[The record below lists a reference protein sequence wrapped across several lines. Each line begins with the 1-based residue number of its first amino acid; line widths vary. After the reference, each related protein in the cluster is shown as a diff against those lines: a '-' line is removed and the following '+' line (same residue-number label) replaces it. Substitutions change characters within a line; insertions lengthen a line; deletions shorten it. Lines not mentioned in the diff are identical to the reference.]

1 MSKKTKI
8 DLKSE
13 NVKLMFSNVI
23 ALIVQLLK
31 TKFLYLILGRGT
43 GKTTDIYATRM
54 MDIAYDMPGCY
65 YAQVSDTYMNAIKNV
80 VPSILEGWERNGYV
94 EDIHYVVGKRPPDHF
109 KKPYKP
115 PQSWKHTITIC
126 TGMHIKLVSMDRP
139 STGAGDSYQHIG
151 GDEAKY
157 LSEQK
162 INKLT
167 PAIRGEY
174 VRFGKSVYYRGRTF
188 MTDMPNI
195 NHREHDWIL
204 RMKKNMNPEQIELI
218 LQTAFTLNDI
228 RKQLFIYEDLLDK
241 STTAGDN
248 YKYQLQVKKIQ
259 KKLTRWEERYETIR
273 KESTFYY
280 EGSSYANADILTEGF
295 FKDLMDTMLF
305 GEFKTSVLTISPT
318 LEKGQRFY
326 GNLSETN
333 FYSDSYTYGNVDKQ
347 ALTRKGIE
355 TTSLDLKY
363 VIHNAPIE
371 VGLDPGNMCSLPTAQ
386 LQPDNK
392 YRVLKNFFTLSPEFL
407 PELGE
412 KFREFYKFHKD
423 KTVHLW
429 HDRAANAWK
438 DVGEDHAS
446 KIKKAIE
453 ETKDGI
459 PSGWSCTLMS
469 RGQGNIT
476 HQQEY
481 ELLSAMCLG
490 LYGLPMLM
498 IDKNECK
505 ELKSS
510 MENTR
515 LIIREDKHGNKT
527 IHKDKSSEKLP
538 LERLPM
544 ESTNMSDALKY
555 LICTPENL
563 DKIKGEDSDGWHGDP
578 GTH

>member
-1 MSKKTKI
+1 MITQFV
-8 DLKSE
+8 KS
-13 NVKLMFSNVI
+13 
-23 ALIVQLLK
+23 
-31 TKFLYLILGRGT
+31 KFLYLILGRGT
-43 GKTTDIYATRM
+43 GKTTDILAVRI

-65 YAQVSDTYMNAIKNV
+65 IALVTDTYMNAIKNV
-80 VPSILEGWERNGYV
+80 VPVILEGWERNGYIQG
-94 EDIHYVVGKRPPDHF
+94 IHYVVGHRPPDHF

-115 PQSWKHTITIC
+115 VQNWKHTMTIC
-126 TGMHIKLVSMDRP
+126 TGTHIKLVSMDRP
-139 STGAGDSYQHIG
+139 STGAGDSFQHIV
-151 GDEAKY
+151 GDETKY
-157 LSEQK
+157 LPEQK

-188 MTDMPNI
+188 TTDMPNI

-204 RMKKNMNPEQIELI
+204 RMKKNMKPEQIKLI
-218 LQTAFTLNDI
+218 LQTFFTLNDI
-228 RKQLFIYEDLLDK
+228 RKELFIHEELLK
-241 STTAGDN
+241 NSTTAGD
-248 YKYQLQVKKIQ
+248 KAKHQLDVKRIK
-259 KKLTRWEERYETIR
+259 KKLARWEDRYTAIR

-295 FKDLMDTMLF
+295 FKDLIDTMLF

-333 FYSDSYTYGNVDKQ
+333 FHRDSYTYGNVDKQ
-347 ALTRKGIE
+347 ALTREGIT

-363 VIHNAPIE
+363 VIHDAPIE
-371 VGLDPGNMCSLPTAQ
+371 AGLDPGNMCSLVTAQ
-386 LQPDNK
+386 LHPDNK
-392 YRVLKNFFTLSPEFL
+392 FRILKNLYTLSPEFL

-412 KFREFYKFHKD
+412 KLREFYKFHKN

-438 DVGEDHAS
+438 DVGEDQAS
-446 KIKKAIE
+446 KMKKAVE
-453 ETKDGI
+453 YDLDGN
-459 PSGWSCTLMS
+459 STGWSCTLMS
-469 RGQGNIT
+469 RGQGNIS

-481 ELLSAMCLG
+481 ELVSAMCLG
-490 LYGLPMLM
+490 FYGLPLLI

-510 MENTR
+510 LEKTR

-527 IHKDKSSEKLP
+527 IHKNKTSEKLA

-544 ESTNMSDALKY
+544 ESTNLSDALKY
-555 LICTPENL
+555 LVCTPENL
-563 DKIKGEDSDGWHGDP
+563 DRIKGEDAVGWHGDP